1 MTTTFARRTVLALLG
16 AGAGLAVLPR
26 AFAQLRVDITRGR
39 VEPLAVA
46 VAPFAYDAPEL
57 ARLARDIP
65 DVVAADLESSGFF
78 RRIDPRAYPRMP
90 DGPGEVPRLGDWRRI
105 DAQALVV
112 GRVRLAGGGGL
123 AVEFRLWDVFTGDH
137 LAGFRYVLPRA
148 HWRRAAHKIADAV
161 YVRLTGEGG
170 WFDTRIAYVA
180 ESGPATRRI
189 KRLAVMDRD
198 GANHR
203 FLTDGRELVMTP
215 RFSPDGRR
223 LVYVAWRGGRPGIYE
238 RDLESGRERALGPF
252 PGTAFAP
259 RYAPDGSEL
268 LLTVAVRGNSD
279 LYRLDLATGR
289 LTRLTDH
296 PAIDTS
302 PGYDPAMGRIVF
314 NSDRGGTPQLY
325 LMGRDGGG
333 IRRLTFRPG
342 RYGSPAWSPR
352 GDWIAYSVVRGGYF
366 HIGLVRPDG
375 SDDRPITRSFFDE
388 SPSFAPNGRILVF
401 ARQDPLRDTRRLFT
415 IDVDGSGLRELS
427 TPLDAVDPDW
437 SPLLP

>member
-16 AGAGLAVLPR
+16 AGAGLSALPR

-39 VEPLAVA
+39 VEPLAIA

-65 DVVAADLESSGFF
+65 DVTAADLESSGFF
-78 RRIDPRAYPRMP
+78 RRIDPRAHPETP
-90 DGPGEVPRLGDWRRI
+90 DELGEVPRFDLWRRI
-105 DAQALVV
+105 DAQALVA
-112 GRVRLAGGGGL
+112 GRVRLAGAGL
-123 AVEFRLWDVFTGDH
+123 AVEFRLWDVFTGEH

-148 HWRRAAHKIADAV
+148 HWRRAAHRIADAV

-180 ESGPATRRI
+180 ESGPATRRV
-189 KRLAVMDRD
+189 KRLALMDRD

-215 RFSPDGRR
+215 RFAPDGRR
-223 LVYVAWRGGRPGIYE
+223 LVYVAWRGGRPGIFE
-238 RDLESGRERALGPF
+238 RDLETGRERTLGPF

-259 RYAPDGSEL
+259 RYGPDGSEL

-302 PGYDPAMGRIVF
+302 PGYDPDARRIVF
-314 NSDRGGTPQLY
+314 NSDRAGTPQLY
-325 LMGRDGGG
+325 LMDRDGGG
-333 IRRLTFRPG
+333 VRRLTFRPG
-342 RYGSPAWSPR
+342 RYGSPVWSPR

-366 HIGLVRPDG
+366 HIGVVRPDG
-375 SDDRPITRSFFDE
+375 ADDRPITRSFFDE

-401 ARQDPLRDTRRLFT
+401 ARQDPVRDTRRLFT
-415 IDVDGSGLRELS
+415 IGVDGSGLRELP